1 MAGVSLKTRRMTACA
16 VLCSLNIVIMY
27 LGSIIEVLDLSMSVV
42 ASLACIFAVI
52 EMGGSFPW
60 LIYAVTGV
68 LSLVLLPF
76 PKTVAFIYV
85 LFSGYYPILKAH
97 FERLSRP
104 LAWVVKMLVFNVAL
118 TGLVMLSTFVLR
130 LPEGLFEANVWV
142 YLLGNVTF
150 VIYDMALT
158 GLITAYLRIWR
169 RRLRIRLR

>member
-1 MAGVSLKTRRMTACA
+1 MAGISSKTRRMTACA
-16 VLCSLNIVIMY
+16 VLCGLNIVIMY
-27 LGSIIEVLDLSMSVV
+27 LGTVIEVLDLSASVV

-68 LSLVLLPF
+68 LSLILLPF

-97 FERLSRP
+97 IERLNRP
-104 LAWVVKMLVFNVAL
+104 LAWVSKLILFNVAL
-118 TGLVMLSTFVLR
+118 TGLVALSTWVLHI
-130 LPEGLFEANVWV
+130 PDGLFEANVFV

-150 VIYDMALT
+150 IIYDIALT
-158 GLITAYLRIWR
+158 GLITTYLRVWR
-169 RRLRIRLR
+169 KRLRIRF

>member
-1 MAGVSLKTRRMTACA
+1 MAGISSETRRMTACA
-16 VLCSLNIVIMY
+16 VLCGLNIVIMY
-27 LGSIIEVLDLSMSVV
+27 LGTVIEVLDLSASVV

-68 LSLVLLPF
+68 LSLILLPF

-97 FERLSRP
+97 IERLSRP
-104 LAWVVKMLVFNVAL
+104 LAWVAKLILFNVAL
-118 TGLVMLSTFVLR
+118 TGLVALSTWVLNI
-130 LPEGLFEANVWV
+130 PDGLFEANVFV

-150 VIYDMALT
+150 IVYDIALT
-158 GLITAYLRIWR
+158 GLITTYLRVWR
-169 RRLRIRLR
+169 KRLRIRF